1 MAARAPPLRISLT
14 IAPPFSSTE
23 VELCHIGR
31 VASSTQCE
39 LVFVFKN
46 FKKQFYKV
54 KDVSMA
60 SLADLKDQLSCLA
73 IKYTEGFPHNWP
85 EIRKTISR
93 DPEKFYDSGGWSF
106 LESQNPDDLHSRGVD
121 VGGDGDGVGDGGGGG
136 GGGVGPPSRKKIK
149 TETVVPDDKTLVI
162 ISSGKVWL

>member
-1 MAARAPPLRISLT
+1 
-14 IAPPFSSTE
+14 
-23 VELCHIGR
+23 
-31 VASSTQCE
+31 
-39 LVFVFKN
+39 
-46 FKKQFYKV
+46 
-54 KDVSMA
+54 MA

-121 VGGDGDGVGDGGGGG
+121 VGGDGDGDGDGDVPAELIMKRRR
-136 GGGVGPPSRKKIK
+136 GVEQMTKN
-149 TETVVPDDKTLVI
+149 L
-162 ISSGKVWL
+162 SSSQITPLADSSC